1 MHQQECDVAPTS
13 LSVAPCSDR
22 STRGLAT
29 PKQEARS
36 ARRPALTAPCARR
49 LGTSAGR
56 DEGTASPARTKELPK
71 IKERSMT

>member
-36 ARRPALTAPCARR
+36 ARFEDAMTQ
-49 LGTSAGR
+49 AG
-56 DEGTASPARTKELPK
+56 SPDPRNDRICITPSCPRQFL
-71 IKERSMT
+71 